1 MRFGGHQTFYIREG
15 WLFKG
20 LELLIERPQDLV
32 SELAF
37 DHLGVGK
44 NMALSIQHWLQ
55 ATGLAVK
62 AEKTN
67 GVRTRLLV
75 PTRLAHL
82 IWERDRY
89 FAFPE
94 TWWILHTSILHERDH
109 AETWYWFFNHFTA
122 DRFDRESCLRKFM
135 RYIQNDLPGN
145 TPKENTVAK
154 DLSCLINTYAVDVP
168 LRDVDPEEDIS
179 CPFRDLDLLVNF
191 RESAHL
197 QLQRRRRKVT
207 PHIFMHALELCLRR
221 SEIDD
226 NEVVENSVTD
236 IRFFDLSRLD
246 NNPMR
251 VFALSTDV
259 FFETLVDIEREHP
272 ELGVRVIGLAGDRQI
287 RIFRHDPFYWI
298 AKTYES
304 GSREI

>member
-20 LELLIERPQDLV
+20 LQLLIERPEDLV
-32 SELAF
+32 SDLSF

-55 ATGLAVK
+55 ATGLATK
-62 AEKTN
+62 ADKTN
-67 GVRTRLLV
+67 GVRTRHLV
-75 PTRLAHL
+75 PTELAKM

-94 TWWILHTSILHERDH
+94 TWWILHTNILHERDH
-109 AETWYWFFNHFTA
+109 AETWYWFFNHYSA
-122 DRFDRESCLRKFM
+122 DRFDREACLRKFM
-135 RYIQNDLPGN
+135 RYIQNYLPGN

-154 DLSCLINTYAVDVP
+154 DLSCLINTYAIDVP

-179 CPFRDLDLLVNF
+179 CPFRELDLLVNY
-191 RESAHL
+191 RESGHL
-197 QLQRRRRKVT
+197 QIQRRRRVVA
-207 PHIFMHALELCLRR
+207 PHVFMLALERCLRR
-221 SEIDD
+221 LETDEDRVNDGAVS
-226 NEVVENSVTD
+226 D
-236 IRFFDLSRLD
+236 IRFFDLSRID

-259 FFETLVDIEREHP
+259 FFETLVDLEREHP
-272 ELGVRVIGLAGDRQI
+272 DLGVRVIGLAGDRQI
-287 RIFRHDPFYWI
+287 RVVRHEPDYWI
-298 AKTYES
+298 AAIFEARS
-304 GSREI
+304 QAA